1 MSDKER
7 DTGWIIDIF
16 KVVGAIAGSLSGAAV
31 LFVVIGYTIV
41 LSFIQEMNLYGL
53 ANFPREFFMEA
64 DLRFLSDVSGFFGDH
79 IIIGSCA
86 FLISF
91 SLSLLSLIYSQRKR
105 VFKWVSLLLTVVLVL
120 ITFKLG
126 GFSEN
131 RQRFILYAVSTPF
144 LISLIIYL
152 GMNISQ
158 LARPGEMVKSS
169 YISFVILFFLL
180 VLSIPVSYGRHI
192 YDLDVYNISAFEY
205 DSKYENASIKKMRD
219 DISKGSGDIYYLM
232 GHTAGK
238 EIFFI
243 ATSSPKKMAII
254 DREAVTFIGIIR
266 NPSGKTQTLRWIL
279 APPIP
284 AAEDKEKTWQPISE
298 KEKTEFEKL
307 FKKGEKGK

>member
-7 DTGWIIDIF
+7 DASWILDIF

-31 LFVVIGYTIV
+31 FFVVIGYTIV

-64 DLRFLSDVSGFFGDH
+64 DLRFISNASAFFGDH
-79 IIIGSCA
+79 LILGPCA

-91 SLSLLSLIYSQRKR
+91 SLSLLSLIYSQRKMM
-105 VFKWVSLLLTVVLVL
+105 FKWVSLALTVVVVL

-126 GFSEN
+126 IFSED
-131 RQRFILYAVSTPF
+131 RQRLILYSASTPIF
-144 LISLIIYL
+144 IALIIYL
-152 GMNISQ
+152 VVNISR
-158 LARPGEMVKSS
+158 LTSH
-169 YISFVILFFLL
+169 YLSFAILFLLL
-180 VLSIPVSYGRHI
+180 VLSIPISYGRYI
-192 YDLDVYNISAFEY
+192 YDLDVYSVGDFEY
-205 DSKYENASIKKMRD
+205 QSKYENDSIKKMRD
-219 DISKGSGDIYYLM
+219 NIAKGGGEVYYLM

-243 ATSSPKKMAII
+243 PTSNPKKMVII
-254 DREAVTFIGIIR
+254 DREAINFIGIVR
-266 NPSGKTQTLRWIL
+266 DPSGKTQTLRWIL

-307 FKKGEKGK
+307 F